1 MISVVITYLFYIE
14 IRKRNFFLY
23 CYSDTLF
30 SFKSQFFVQKQQK
43 EKVFIKISQNLQEN
57 NCARVSFLIK
67 LPAVA
72 VDDHHII
79 QVYYSLI
86 LKIFALMLFLK
97 KKTLLNGKYVFK
109 TAFNKVQDWTKQS
122 LHQWCISISNFI
134 CFIITLILF
143 IVNLIFIKILL
154 DRL

>member
-1 MISVVITYLFYIE
+1 M
-14 IRKRNFFLY
+14 
-23 CYSDTLF
+23 
-30 SFKSQFFVQKQQK
+30 
-43 EKVFIKISQNLQEN
+43 FIKISQNLQEN

-86 LKIFALMLFLK
+86 LKIFALMLFSKEKNFVEWKICIQDCIQQSSRLDQAK
-97 KKTLLNGKYVFK
+97 FTSVMY
-109 TAFNKVQDWTKQS
+109 FNFQF
-122 LHQWCISISNFI
+122 N
-134 CFIITLILF
+134 CFIITLIVF
-143 IVNLIFIKILL
+143 MVNLIFIKILL

>member
-1 MISVVITYLFYIE
+1 M
-14 IRKRNFFLY
+14 Y

-122 LHQWCISISNFI
+122 LHQ
-134 CFIITLILF
+134 
-143 IVNLIFIKILL
+143 
-154 DRL
+154 